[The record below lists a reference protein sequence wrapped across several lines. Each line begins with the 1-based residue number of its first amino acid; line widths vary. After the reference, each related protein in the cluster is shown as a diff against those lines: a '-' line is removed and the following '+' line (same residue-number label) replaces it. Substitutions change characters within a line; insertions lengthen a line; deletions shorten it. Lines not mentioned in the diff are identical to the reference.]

1 MYMLSKEQQE
11 DIKENFNKYGVEAK
25 LFILLRVLFVLG
37 WALLKAVRVNHP
49 ILANKDLEN
58 MVDAAS
64 KRPSEY
70 D

>member
-1 MYMLSKEQQE
+1 MLSTEQQNE
-11 DIKENFNKYGVEAK
+11 IRENFNKHGIEAK

-37 WALLKAVRVNHP
+37 WALIKAVNADYP
-49 ILANKDLEN
+49 DLANKDLED
-58 MVDAAS
+58 MVAAAS